1 MTTLRQDVR
10 YAVRMLGRYPGFAAV
25 AVLTLALG
33 IGANT
38 AIFTLINALL
48 LKSLPGV
55 KDPHQLVLVTDR
67 GSYSQP
73 YVVYD
78 WLREHSRSFSGLF
91 SIGWPE
97 KRRVGVLGQNAAQ
110 AEPVQAQAVS
120 GNFFDVLG
128 VSAALGRTLT
138 ANDDLAGR
146 PQAVVVISHNFW
158 RRRFAL
164 APAVIGTVITLND
177 IPFTIVGVSPQE
189 FAGFSVDRRPDLW
202 WPLRMIPQV
211 DGAGW
216 AENFTNPTAAW
227 VQIGGRLKA
236 GVVPAQ
242 VCGELD
248 LILKQLFEEQVD
260 KFASSEK
267 DRQRFLDHRIEL
279 ESGGIGYSDARREF
293 QKTLMLLIV
302 TAGLVLLV
310 ACTNLA
316 GLLLARGAARR
327 REFSVRSA
335 LGAGR
340 FALVRQLVTES
351 LLLAAVGGVLGLLL
365 AQWGVRLLANYIP
378 GYGTTVHLTFTPDVR
393 VLLFTFIVSAGT
405 GVLFGLLPAWCGTR
419 LEVVTAL
426 KEQAASIAR
435 HESGRF
441 WNKALVV
448 AQIALSC
455 CLLIGA
461 GLFVRTVQ
469 KLKSLDVGFNREN
482 LTVFDLD
489 LGKDYDSARWVNLRQ
504 ELLRRLERLPGAVSA
519 TFSDIQSLG
528 GAEGSWGGPS
538 KVAAAGAGSSAEE
551 GLEIRGTAVGPRY
564 FETMGIPLRRGRFFT
579 PEDEALAAQA
589 SQAKPATRAVILD
602 ETSAHRL
609 FGQED
614 PVGKVLRPIQSSWP
628 PLEVIGVVKDVIYK
642 NLRKGPR
649 ISIYALETRRWAGLT
664 FFYVRTLADPLS
676 AAAGI
681 RRIVRE
687 LDPKVEVSRLQTVD
701 ELVDEQVL
709 QERTISHLAGFFSLS
724 ALALACLGLYGILS
738 YNVVRRTREMGI
750 RMALGA
756 PRRNVIYVVLRQG
769 MTLTVLGCAAGILLA
784 VVLTRVV
791 SSLLYG
797 VTPTDPATFV
807 VVSCVLMGVALLA
820 SYLPARRAARIDP
833 MVALRYE

>member
-1 MTTLRQDVR
+1 MTTLWQDLR
-10 YAVRMLGRYPGFAAV
+10 YGVRMLGRYPGFATV

-55 KDPHQLVLVTDR
+55 KDPQQLVLVTDR
-67 GSYSQP
+67 GSYSHP
-73 YVVYD
+73 YVLYD
-78 WLREHSRSFSGLF
+78 WLHDRSQSFSGLF
-91 SIGWPE
+91 SVGWPE
-97 KRRVGVLGQNAAQ
+97 KRRASVIGQGAAQ

-128 VSAALGRTLT
+128 VRAALGRTLT
-138 ANDDLAGR
+138 PNDDLPGQ
-146 PQAVVVISHNFW
+146 PQAVVVISHSFW

-164 APAVIGTVITLND
+164 DPAAIGTAITLNGT
-177 IPFTIVGVSPQE
+177 PFTIVGVAPPE
-189 FAGFSVDRRPDLW
+189 FLGFSVERRPDLW
-202 WPLRMIPQV
+202 WPIRMIPQV
-211 DGAGW
+211 DGADW
-216 AENFTNPTAAW
+216 AENFTNPTSGW
-227 VQIGGRLKA
+227 VQVGGRLKA
-236 GVVPAQ
+236 GAVPAQ

-248 LILKQLFEEQVD
+248 VIFTQMVRDLVPQ
-260 KFASSEK
+260 EK
-267 DRQRFLDHRIEL
+267 DRERFLNHRTEL
-279 ESGGIGYSDARREF
+279 RAGATGYSSVRRDF
-293 QKTLMLLIV
+293 QKTLVLLIV

-327 REFSVRSA
+327 REFSVRAA

-340 FALVRQLVTES
+340 ATLVRQLVTES

-378 GYGTTVHLTFTPDVR
+378 GYGTTVHLTLTPDLR
-393 VLLFTFIVSAGT
+393 VLLFTFVVSAGT

-426 KEQAASIAR
+426 KEQAGSITR
-435 HESGRF
+435 RESGRF

-469 KLKSLDVGFNREN
+469 NLKGLDVGFNREN

-489 LGKDYDSARWVNLRQ
+489 LGKDYDNARWLNLRQ
-504 ELLRRLERLPGAVSA
+504 ELLRRLEGLPGAVSA
-519 TFSDIQSLG
+519 TFSNIQSLG
-528 GAEGSWGGPS
+528 GAEGSWGGPY
-538 KVAAAGAGSSAEE
+538 KVAATGSGSSAEE

-564 FETMGIPLRRGRFFT
+564 FETMGVPVRRGRSFT
-579 PEDEALAAQA
+579 PEDEELAAQA
-589 SQAKPATRAVILD
+589 GQTKPATRTIILD
-602 ETSAHRL
+602 ETSARRL
-609 FGQED
+609 FGDED
-614 PVGKVLRPIQSSWP
+614 PVGKLLRPIESSWP
-628 PLEVIGVVKDVIYK
+628 PMEVIGVVQDVIHK

-664 FFYVRTLADPLS
+664 FFYVRSLGHPLS

-687 LDPKVEVSRLQTVD
+687 LDPKVEVSGLQTVN

-756 PRRNVIYVVLRQG
+756 QRRNVIGVVLRQG
-769 MTLTVLGCAAGILLA
+769 MTLTLLGCAAGMLLA
-784 VVLTRVV
+784 MVLTRVV

-797 VTPTDPATFV
+797 VTPTDPVTFV
-807 VVSCVLMGVALLA
+807 LTVLLLGLVAFVSCW
-820 SYLPARRAARIDP
+820 LPARRAAKIDP
-833 MVALRYE
+833 MVALRCE